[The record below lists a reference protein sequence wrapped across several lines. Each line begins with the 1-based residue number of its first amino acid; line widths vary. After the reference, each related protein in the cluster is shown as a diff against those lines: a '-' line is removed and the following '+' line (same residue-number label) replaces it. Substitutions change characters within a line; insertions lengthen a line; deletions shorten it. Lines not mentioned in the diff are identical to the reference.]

1 MVIFSD
7 LLPIGNPKFLAG
19 NFQPIERRYLYT
31 SVFVPQNIQN
41 ISKSYLGPRSYL
53 NYMQNTFKIHSM
65 LKEKNYFHHLH
76 KTRDKVKTYLK
87 HSKTHSKYTFFHF
100 RAAVHVCTWRLAKSL
115 EMRCETPLLTSVQQH
130 HESPVGLDRCPQ
142 NSSKQRA
149 KGPQGRGN

>member
-1 MVIFSD
+1 
-7 LLPIGNPKFLAG
+7 
-19 NFQPIERRYLYT
+19 
-31 SVFVPQNIQN
+31 
-41 ISKSYLGPRSYL
+41 
-53 NYMQNTFKIHSM
+53 M
-65 LKEKNYFHHLH
+65 LKEKFYFHHLH